1 MLDQV
6 ESELRSQEDRENAAA
21 YKEANAISYAAGVAQ
36 EIIAGDPVRREQY
49 VEHLLD
55 HDDELDRLL
64 CDLLDDVGAGINP
77 TETLKRSIQDRSI
90 SIAVEE
96 EEWH

>member
-1 MLDQV
+1 MGQH

-21 YKEANAISYAAGVAQ
+21 YKEANATSYAAGVAQ
-36 EIIAGDPVRREQY
+36 EIIAGDEVRREQY
-49 VEHLLD
+49 VEHYID

-64 CDLLDDVGAGINP
+64 RDLLDDVAAGINP
-77 TETLKRSIQDRSI
+77 TETLKRSVQDLAI
-90 SIAVEE
+90 GIAIEE

>member
-1 MLDQV
+1 MGQH
-6 ESELRSQEDRENAAA
+6 ESELRAYEDRENAAA
-21 YKEANAISYAAGVAQ
+21 YREANATSYAAGVAQ
-36 EIIAGDPVRREQY
+36 EVIGQPRGRRDQY

-64 CDLLDDVGAGINP
+64 RDLLDNLGAGINP
-77 TETLKRSIQDRSI
+77 TETLKRSVRDFAIG
-90 SIAVEE
+90 IAIEE